1 MGKRI
6 YVQPPPRFTGIKLS
20 QPKHTSGG
28 IPAIVSSMKHVFGEA
43 GVWDGTRTMLRLNQF
58 RGFDC
63 PGCAWPD
70 PDDHRSTVEFCE
82 NGAKAVAEEAT
93 VARVDEDFFAR
104 FSIAQLSEL
113 SDYEL
118 GKSGRITRPFRLM
131 PGKSHYAPVSWEQ
144 AFGEIGSTLARLQ
157 SPDEA
162 VFYTSG
168 RTSNEAAFLYQLFV
182 RHFGTNNLPDCS
194 NMCHESSGAG
204 LSETVGIGKGS
215 VTLEDFYEAE
225 VIMIMGQNPGTNH
238 PRMLTA
244 LQKAKKN
251 GARIIAVNPLK
262 ETGLLKFRH
271 PQHPVDLIGPATQIT
286 DLYLQVRIN
295 GDVALLKALM
305 KILLDLDEQSGGK
318 VLDHSFIAD
327 KTTGFSELLKDLGN
341 YSLDE
346 LAGLSGVPVSQIR
359 EAANLLAENKKI
371 IVCWAMGLT
380 QHRNAVDN
388 IREVV
393 NLLLMKGSIGKPG
406 AGTCPVRGH
415 SNVQGD
421 RTVGIWERLKPAFGD
436 ALEREFG
443 FSPPRK
449 EGYDTIHAIRAMH
462 EGKVRVFMAM
472 GGNFLSAA
480 PDTELTAKGL
490 MSCDLTVHVS
500 TKLNRSHLT
509 HGRTSYILPCLG
521 RTERDMQEGE
531 WQFVTVENSTGVVHQ
546 SRGGKDPVSAQLMS
560 EPKIVAQLAKATL
573 GNKSKVKWD
582 YLTSNYDRIREAIE
596 RTIPGFEQYN
606 ARVREPGGFYLPNGA
621 REGKF
626 TTRTGKAHFT
636 SNQLPDHSLRE
647 GEYLMMTIR
656 SHDQYNTTIY
666 GLHDRYR
673 GIHNERRVV
682 LMNENDMK
690 EAGLEKLQAVDLVSD
705 YDGTERR
712 ALSFLVVP
720 YDIPSGC
727 LATYFPEANAV
738 VPSGRAARI
747 SNTPISKSVV
757 VRLEKAELSELKEG

>member
-6 YVQPPPRFTGIKLS
+6 FVQPPAKFTGIKLTEP
-20 QPKHTSGG
+20 QQVSGG
-28 IPAIVSSMKHVFGEA
+28 IPAIMSSMKHIFGEV
-43 GVWDGTRTMLRLNQF
+43 GVMDGTRTMLRLNQF
-58 RGFDC
+58 NGFDC

-93 VARVDEDFFAR
+93 VARVDEDFFAKY
-104 FSIAQLSEL
+104 SVAELSEM

-118 GKSGRITRPFRLM
+118 GKSGRITHPFRLV
-131 PGKSHYAPVSWEQ
+131 PGDDHYRPVSWEQ
-144 AFGEIGSTLARLQ
+144 AFGDIGSTLSRLDD
-157 SPDEA
+157 PNRA

-168 RTSNEAAFLYQLFV
+168 RTSNEAAFLYQLFA

-215 VTLEDFYEAE
+215 VTLDDFYKAE

-251 GARIIAVNPLK
+251 GAKVITVNPLR
-262 ETGLLKFRH
+262 ETGLVRFKH
-271 PQHPVDLIGPATQIT
+271 PQHPTDLVSSGTSIT

-295 GDVALLKALM
+295 ADVPLLKAIM
-305 KILLDLDEQSGGK
+305 KILLEKDEAMGGG
-318 VLDHSFIAD
+318 VLDHDFIASH
-327 KTTGFSELLKDLGN
+327 TTGFSTLLEDLAT
-341 YSLDE
+341 YSLEDLISQAGIPAE
-346 LAGLSGVPVSQIR
+346 QVHKAAGLL
-359 EAANLLAENKKI
+359 AAKERI

-421 RTVGIWERLKPAFGD
+421 RTVGIWERLRPSFGV
-436 ALEREFG
+436 ALEKEFG
-443 FSPPRK
+443 FVPPSPD
-449 EGYDTIHAIRAMH
+449 GYDTVNAIRAMN
-462 EGKVRVFMAM
+462 EGKVDVFMAL

-480 PDTELTAKGL
+480 PDTETTARGL
-490 MSCDLTVHVS
+490 MKCDLTVHVS
-500 TKLNRSHLT
+500 TKLNRSHLV
-509 HGRTSYILPCLG
+509 HGRVSYILPCLG
-521 RTERDMQEGE
+521 RTEADYQEGQA
-531 WQFVTVENSTGVVHQ
+531 QFVTVENSTGVVHK
-546 SRGGKDPVSAQLMS
+546 SKGGKPPVSGHLLS
-560 EPKIVAQLAKATL
+560 EPRIVAELARATL
-573 GNKSKVKWD
+573 TGDSRVAWK
-582 YLTSNYDRIREAIE
+582 YLADDYDRIRDAIE
-596 RTIPGFEQYN
+596 RTIPGFEKYN
-606 ARVREPGGFYLPNGA
+606 ERVRKAGGFYLPNGA
-621 REGKF
+621 RNREF
-626 TTRTGKAHFT
+626 HTRTGKAVFT
-636 SNQLPDHSLRE
+636 KNKLPDHMLEE
-647 GEYLMMTIR
+647 GQFLMMTIR

-673 GIHNERRVV
+673 GIHNERRVI
-682 LMNENDMK
+682 LISQPDMK
-690 EAGLEKLQAVDLVSD
+690 TMGLEKLDEVDLISE
-705 YDGTERR
+705 YDGEIRT
-712 ALSFLVVP
+712 AKSFLVVP
-720 YDIPSGC
+720 YDIPEKC
-727 LATYFPEANAV
+727 VATYFPEANV
-738 VPSGRAARI
+738 LVPSRKAARI

-757 VRLEKAELSELKEG
+757 IRIVSKS